1 MYSITIDETKC
12 KVCGECVNIC
22 PNEIYKI
29 QDEHLVVGGNAGE
42 CSGCQSCVS
51 VCVNE
56 AITITEI

>member
-1 MYSITIDETKC
+1 MYSIAIDETKC

-29 QDEHLVVGGNAGE
+29 EDGHLVVGNSAE